1 MAPRINTASSLAPCK
16 EKLALQVVFTD
27 FSATK
32 AALSGAAAYA
42 LDLDARITLVVAQ
55 VVPYPLPLDKP
66 HVDAGVFET
75 ALLRL
80 VAEQP
85 VEMEVE
91 VYLCRD
97 RWETL
102 RRVLPPAS
110 AVVLGGRRRWWW
122 PTDEQRFASALRRAG
137 HRVIF
142 LNLRAA

>member
-1 MAPRINTASSLAPCK
+1 
-16 EKLALQVVFTD
+16 VVFTD
-27 FSATK
+27 FSAAK
-32 AALSGAAAYA
+32 EALAGAAAYA

-66 HVDAGVFET
+66 QVDAGVFES

-80 VAEQP
+80 AAEQP
-85 VEMEVE
+85 VETEVE

-110 AVVLGGRRRWWW
+110 AVVLGGRKRWWW

-142 LNLRAA
+142 LNLRAV